1 METMGVEQA
10 KQGVV
15 NQASKTSTHEANE
28 KALQKPETPVVA
40 PRVALSPAATQELKA
55 RVTQI
60 LADLKKNGVNLPD
73 QNTQQNTAAEA
84 AARLENKSYIDV
96 LHDVLVGDTSVD
108 KITFA
113 EFAQEAAS
121 GDVTPK
127 LPAYPFD
134 RSFLQVSL
142 QYLKSLVSGE
152 GSLDQHLAQRIQSQ
166 LEALEQ
172 EAAQKQGSATE
183 QSLFEQ
189 IV

>member
-10 KQGVV
+10 KQSVV
-15 NQASKTSTHEANE
+15 NQANKTSTQEAHE
-28 KALQKPETPVVA
+28 KARQKTETPVAA
-40 PRVALSPAATQELKA
+40 PRVAPTAAATNELKI
-55 RVTQI
+55 RVDHI

-73 QNTQQNTAAEA
+73 QSKQQNAAPQA
-84 AARLENKSYIDV
+84 ATRIENKSYIDV
-96 LHDVLVGDTSVD
+96 LHDVLVGNTSVD
-108 KITFA
+108 KISFA
-113 EFAQEAAS
+113 EFSQEAAS

-172 EAAQKQGSATE
+172 QAVQKPASALD